1 MRPDFTQCA
10 SDFLNG
16 SADTISKYIYQGPVQ
31 GILANA
37 ETPILMTVQG
47 CRELCG
53 TGVDYYSWKDA
64 SNTIT
69 TWLLPIC
76 GLLLQVPYESN
87 KNWTTVLVLGRW
99 VGNPISSLAYLF
111 WNIKIT
117 GKCAL
122 MVDMATRYEEFP
134 AEDSEFSLMRDSLFI
149 LCVMN
154 QCGSLHLPFHRFS

>member
-1 MRPDFTQCA
+1 MRPDFAQCA

-16 SADTISKYIYQGPVQ
+16 SADVLSKYVYQGPVQ

-37 ETPILMTVQG
+37 ERPILMTVEG
-47 CRELCG
+47 CRVLCG
-53 TGVDYYSWKDA
+53 TGTDYYSWKDA

-87 KNWTTVLVLGRW
+87 KNWATFLVLSRW

-111 WNIKIT
+111 WNIKVT

-122 MVDMATRYEEFP
+122 MVDMATRYEEYP
-134 AEDSEFSLMRDSLFI
+134 SEGSEFSLMRESLFI

-154 QCGSLHLPFHRFS
+154 QCM

>member
-1 MRPDFTQCA
+1 MRPDFVTCA
-10 SDFLNG
+10 SDFFNG
-16 SADTISKYIYQGPVQ
+16 SADVFSNYVYRGPVQ
-31 GILANA
+31 GILNNA
-37 ETPILMTVQG
+37 ERPILMTVEG
-47 CRELCG
+47 CRNLCG

-87 KNWTTVLVLGRW
+87 KNWATFLVLSRW
-99 VGNPISSLAYLF
+99 VGNPVASLSYLF
-111 WNIKIT
+111 WNIKVT

-122 MVDMATRYEEFP
+122 MVDMATKYDEYP
-134 AEDSEFSLMRDSLFI
+134 AEGSEFSLMRDSLFI

-154 QCGSLHLPFHRFS
+154 QCL

>member
-1 MRPDFTQCA
+1 MRPDFTTCA
-10 SDFLNG
+10 NDFLNG
-16 SADTISKYIYQGPVQ
+16 SADVFSNYVYQGPVQ
-31 GILANA
+31 GILATA
-37 ETPILMTVQG
+37 ARPVLMTVQG
-47 CRELCG
+47 CREFCG

-87 KNWTTVLVLGRW
+87 KNWATFLVLSRW
-99 VGNPISSLAYLF
+99 VGNPIASLSYLF
-111 WNIKIT
+111 WNIKVT

-122 MVDMATRYEEFP
+122 MVDMATRYEEYP
-134 AEDSEFSLMRDSLFI
+134 SEDSEFSLMRDSLFI

-154 QCGSLHLPFHRFS
+154 QCV